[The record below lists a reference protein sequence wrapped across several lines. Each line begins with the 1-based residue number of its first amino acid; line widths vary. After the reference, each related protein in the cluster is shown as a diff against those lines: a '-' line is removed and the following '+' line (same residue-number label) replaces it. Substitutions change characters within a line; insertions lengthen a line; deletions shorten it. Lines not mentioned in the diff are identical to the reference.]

1 MLSDHAGLS
10 EEERIE
16 ALRGYLTQRPGPPAP
31 PPVPGGALIR
41 RLPRWLPSRARYA
54 GTRLVRPWSRRK
66 LHAAQQRSPLMLH
79 LGSGRI
85 NKPDWV
91 NIDLVLA
98 DSDIAWNLV
107 TGIPFQT
114 ASVDAIFHEHVFE
127 HIEVRDGFA
136 FAQECL
142 RVLKPG
148 GVLRIGVPDAGALLQ
163 SYAGTADPE
172 WANSK
177 PTPMLAVCGLFYE
190 HDHRAMYDEQT
201 LRLLLRAAGFAETQR
216 REYATGWLHPSPDS
230 AHRRSGSL
238 YVEARKAPQA

>member
-1 MLSDHAGLS
+1 VLSDYAGLS
-10 EEERIE
+10 EEERIQ
-16 ALRGYLTQRPGPPAP
+16 ALRAYLAQRPEPPPP

-41 RLPRWLPSRARYA
+41 RLPGWLPARARHT
-54 GTRLVRPWSRRK
+54 GTRVVRPWSRHK
-66 LHAAQQRSPLMLH
+66 LRAAQQRSPLRLH

-98 DSDIAWNLV
+98 KADIAWNLV
-107 TGIPFQT
+107 TGIPFRT
-114 ASVDAIFHEHVFE
+114 GSVDAIFHEHVFE
-127 HIEVRDGFA
+127 HIEVRDGYA

-148 GVLRIGVPDAGALLQ
+148 GILRIGIPDAGALLH

-177 PTPMLAVCGLFYE
+177 PTPMLAVTGLFYE
-190 HDHRAMYDEQT
+190 HDHRAMYDEET
-201 LRLLLRAAGFAETQR
+201 LRLLLHAAGFADTQR
-216 REYATGWLHPSPDS
+216 CEYATGWLQPSPDS
-230 AHRRSGSL
+230 EHRRSGTL
-238 YVEARKAPQA
+238 YVEARKAPAD